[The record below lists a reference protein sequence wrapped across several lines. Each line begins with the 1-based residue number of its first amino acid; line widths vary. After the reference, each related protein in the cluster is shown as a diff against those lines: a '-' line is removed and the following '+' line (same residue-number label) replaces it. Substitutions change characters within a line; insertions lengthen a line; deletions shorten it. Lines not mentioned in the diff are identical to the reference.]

1 MASNFLNR
9 LTPEKR
15 AALVKNLRSTQAGNC
30 FICGLPIDPDV
41 HVESSDIDIDHVEP
55 LGSGGKDAE
64 DNLAV
69 THRSCNRSKQA
80 TDLRVARL
88 LARFDALAKRV
99 DVENRSP
106 NLGDV
111 LSEHGGSKH
120 RLSATVTAAT
130 LKTSFPEIAINE
142 VKTMPIHVD
151 TLSGFRSVFLE
162 LPIEYLH
169 HDNYI
174 NPRAIG
180 SNLRKLVVE
189 FHRKIPQLHI
199 SLGWIDTT
207 GGNKVTVRIIDGQH
221 KAAAQVLLGARSLP
235 VRVFIDPDTEVLLTA
250 NTNAGTT
257 LRQVAFDKSVQR
269 SLGSSILSTRIDRY
283 RAERN
288 LDPDDESFSEQ
299 ELVSHF
305 QGEAREM
312 RRYIV
317 DRVRDGIAHHPNNK
331 LREYIEY
338 GGRTTDRPLSYST
351 IEKTYFQFFISTDI
365 LTTALNYKI
374 EEGLNQ
380 RELEIE
386 QTVKLMNIIADQI
399 FIGMFDLGRGTRR
412 IENEVQKGQAIDE
425 DHLRAFRMSK
435 EEVLYNW
442 LKLVRQ
448 VIYQYFVTL
457 GEPTSESRLLQRPI
471 PERCWRNVEN
481 FIDSLKRLPLWV
493 NRDLSISLFGTKRTN
508 VYWESIF
515 QEGVT
520 PDNVQVLPSGGL
532 NLVEMIK
539 ADDEVG
545 AV

>member
-1 MASNFLNR
+1 MPSPYLNR
-9 LTPEKR
+9 LSSDER
-15 AALVKNLRSTQAGNC
+15 EALITRLHSSQDGNC
-30 FICGLPIDPDV
+30 FICGITMDQDL
-41 HVESSDIDIDHVEP
+41 HEKTLDIDHIEP
-55 LGSGGKDAE
+55 QSSGGKDGPENFA
-64 DNLAV
+64 LA
-69 THRSCNRSKQA
+69 HQSCNRSKQ
-80 TDLRVARL
+80 DSNLRVARL
-88 LARFDALAKRV
+88 LAKFDALAKRV
-99 DVENRSP
+99 ESENRSP

-111 LSEHGGSKH
+111 LSEHGGSKY
-120 RLSATVTAAT
+120 LVSAALEGQF
-130 LKTSFPEIAINE
+130 LKTSFPEVGSNDPR
-142 VKTMPIHVD
+142 MSPIHVD
-151 TLSGFRSVFLE
+151 ARSGFRSVFLE
-162 LPIEYLH
+162 IPLEYLH
-169 HDNYI
+169 HDRYI

-189 FHRKIPQLHI
+189 FQRKIPQLHI

-207 GGNKVTVRIIDGQH
+207 DGNKVEVRVFDGQH
-221 KAAAQVLLGARSLP
+221 KAAAQVLLGARILP
-235 VRVFIDPDTEVLLTA
+235 VRVFIDPDTDVLLTA

-269 SLGSSILSTRIDRY
+269 SLGSSILSKRIDRY

-288 LDPDDESFSEQ
+288 LEPDDESFSEQ

-365 LTTALNYKI
+365 LTAAFNYKI

-386 QTVKLMNIIADQI
+386 QTVKLMNIIAEKI
-399 FIGMFDLGRGTRR
+399 YIGLFDLGRGTRR
-412 IENEVQKGQAIDE
+412 IENEVQQGQIIDE

-442 LKLVRQ
+442 LKLIRQ

-481 FIDSLKRLPLWV
+481 FIDSLKGLPLWV

-508 VYWESIF
+508 AYWESIF
-515 QEGVT
+515 ERGSTSDDVL
-520 PDNVQVLPSGGL
+520 VLPSGGL